1 MAVNGCLIAAVQQ
14 GSDASMKEETKE
26 LLELDTIR
34 QQPFK
39 KSEIDQ
45 VNKASQKNSTIIRN
59 GTLVT

>member
-1 MAVNGCLIAAVQQ
+1 MAVNGCLITAVQQ
-14 GSDASMKEETKE
+14 GSDASIKEETRE

-45 VNKASQKNSTIIRN
+45 VNKAIQKSSTIIRT